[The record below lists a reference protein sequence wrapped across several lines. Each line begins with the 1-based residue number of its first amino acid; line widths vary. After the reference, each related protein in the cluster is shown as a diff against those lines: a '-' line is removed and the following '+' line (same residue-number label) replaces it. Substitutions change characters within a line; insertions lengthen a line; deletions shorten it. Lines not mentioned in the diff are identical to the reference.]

1 MLLFILTTVLPILIG
16 IGLMI
21 SAKIVGI
28 KEGKENS
35 WRYDEPYPALD
46 YIRGGIGLG
55 FIIAFGFILF
65 IESIIL
71 FCNRLPVHEQVYYE
85 DMVEQREI
93 LEYRLENEDAT
104 LNGNNELYN
113 DILDFN
119 KDLRKHKT
127 YSDSIWIGWFYN
139 QKIQEID
146 YIDLYA

>member
-21 SAKIVGI
+21 SAKIMRNKDN
-28 KEGKENS
+28 KEHGWDAYS
-35 WRYDEPYPALD
+35 VLD
-46 YIRGGIGLG
+46 YIRGSIGLG
-55 FIIAFGFILF
+55 LVIVFGIALF
-65 IESIIL
+65 IESILL
-71 FCNRLPVHEQVYYE
+71 FCNRLPSFEQLHYE

-113 DILDFN
+113 DVLYFN

-127 YSDSIWIGWFYN
+127 YSDSIWIGCFFN
-139 QKIQEID
+139 QKIHEIE
-146 YIDLYA
+146 YIELSRDK